1 VARVA
6 EIVQYAVD
14 AISVGS
20 VYALIALGIALV
32 FGIMRLVNFAYGDLV
47 MVGAYAMVA
56 LEGAPWPVIVVT
68 TLLTPVVISLIM
80 DRVVFRPM
88 RDADPAS
95 LLIASFAV
103 SFLIQNVISIIY
115 SPTTTSVALPGFVTD
130 SIEFFGIR
138 VPTLSLLTI
147 ALDVTILA
155 ALASFLRWTSIGL
168 QMRAAAE
175 DFVMA
180 RLLGVRAN
188 FVIAIAFAISGFV
201 AGFVALSFVAQ
212 TGSVTPTAGV
222 ALATIGFVATVLGGM
237 GSISAAAGG
246 GFLLGASSV
255 VLQAVLPLS
264 LRPYRDVFIYA
275 AVIMVLILRPQGLLL
290 RGYHEE
296 RV

>member
-1 VARVA
+1 M
-6 EIVQYAVD
+6 VQYAID

-56 LEGAPWPVIVVT
+56 LEGAPWLVIVLTV
-68 TLLTPVVISLIM
+68 LLTPVAVSLIM
-80 DRVVFRPM
+80 DRVAFRPM

-103 SFLIQNVISIIY
+103 AYLIQNLLSIIFT
-115 SPTTTSVALPGFVTD
+115 PTNTAVAMPTFVTD
-130 SIEFFGIR
+130 SIELLGVR
-138 VPTLSLLTI
+138 VPTLSLLI
-147 ALDVTILA
+147 IVLDAAILA
-155 ALASFLRWTSIGL
+155 GLASFLRWTSIGL

-188 FVIAIAFAISGFV
+188 FVISVAVAIGGLL

-237 GSISAAAGG
+237 GSITAAAGG

-255 VLQAVLPLS
+255 ILQAVLPLE

-275 AVIMVLILRPQGLLL
+275 AVIMVLVLRPQGLLL
-290 RGYHEE
+290 RGYQEE